1 MKKQCSNHPKY
12 MYSGKESSPLGLGI
26 AAEPLVLGTVQEGRD
41 KTNWIVTLKNGIK
54 VWSRITRMS
63 EIRDRE
69 EETIKTKTETEKS
82 MKENNDDSN
91 TPTPSPKKAT
101 TRKPTDYNIYMKY
114 MLMRLAKER
123 TDLEP
128 KKRIAHAVEVWQS
141 LKTKPDEKA
150 KMIQEAKSAL
160 DMRE

>member
-1 MKKQCSNHPKY
+1 